1 MEHKRQLPVA
11 AICSHLDASS
21 VQALL
26 SSPFIPSDNTR
37 IAEVVSNEGD
47 ESWSRAGVHMKL
59 GWMEFMVREN
69 IRSEESILQEGT
81 EGRTYPGENLT
92 HPAQPYLLTC
102 IPMQAEYAQEY
113 SLFAA
118 RSPLLSKLSLSWSY
132 TV

>member
-47 ESWSRAGVHMKL
+47 ESWSRAGVL
-59 GWMEFMVREN
+59 GWMELMVREN

-118 RSPLLSKLSLSWSY
+118 RSPLLSKLSLSWSN

>member
-47 ESWSRAGVHMKL
+47 ESWSRAGVL
-59 GWMEFMVREN
+59 GWMELMVREN

-92 HPAQPYLLTC
+92 HPAQPYLLTY

>member
-59 GWMEFMVREN
+59 GWMELMVREN
-69 IRSEESILQEGT
+69 IR
-81 EGRTYPGENLT
+81 GE
-92 HPAQPYLLTC
+92 HPSGGYRRKDVSWGEPH
-102 IPMQAEYAQEY
+102 
-113 SLFAA
+113 SS
-118 RSPLLSKLSLSWSY
+118 SPALPTDLHSHASRVCSRIFPVCS
-132 TV
+132 TFTSPQ